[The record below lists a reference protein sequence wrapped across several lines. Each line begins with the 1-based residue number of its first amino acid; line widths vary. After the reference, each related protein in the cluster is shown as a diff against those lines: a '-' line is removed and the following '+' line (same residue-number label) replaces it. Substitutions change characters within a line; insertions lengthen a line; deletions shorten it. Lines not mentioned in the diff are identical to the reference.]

1 MADPLSVSLCS
12 LQDMAAAMEAL
23 EALGSAMAPAVSI
36 QDMRRSSLEEQIYKR
51 ARRGVVPRR

>member
-1 MADPLSVSLCS
+1 MADPLSVSFCS
-12 LQDMAAAMEAL
+12 LQDMAAAM

-36 QDMRRSSLEEQIYKR
+36 QDTRRSSLEEQIYKR